1 MEEKTYVSIHELDAK
16 SIVGATDVEADI
28 PRDLPLRKW
37 LYAWLLDPHIEGNYQ
52 QFIDKWISIL
62 IVVNLFALLFEQV
75 PAIFEPN
82 AHLFHYFDI
91 FSVVVFTLEYALRF
105 YVAPED
111 PDFAGKR
118 NARTS
123 YLFSPFAIIDLL
135 AIAPFYLK
143 FLGIPL
149 DLRFLR
155 FLRLLRILKLF
166 RIIVPA
172 YHDFVKAN
180 QGRTLR
186 QRVHA
191 LVFPGT
197 YGGKLQEL
205 FDGFI
210 ALCVLLSVF
219 AVIME
224 SVQSVSYMLNIQFVI
239 LDAVMVGIFTI
250 EYFMR
255 MYSCVEEPGFK
266 SAVAG
271 RFKQATTVST
281 FIDFLAI
288 LPFFLEGLLNHV
300 LDLRFLRVFRLT
312 RLLKLTRGNDATIT
326 LVKVLS
332 REWPIISAS
341 AFIMILLVI
350 MTASLGFL
358 FEHEAQPD
366 KYENIP
372 TTIYWAVIT
381 LASIGYGDIYP
392 VTPIGRAMTVVMAFA
407 GIGIFAI
414 PAAIL
419 ASAFSDELVK
429 EREVLKADL
438 YDIMKDGKISTD
450 ELEFIRA
457 EAKRLH
463 LSVEEVSALV
473 RQIQQE
479 LEREANF
486 ADMPIHQI
494 AAKPELAVEHYKT
507 LLSNI
512 RQLGM
517 LMDPAEFERL
527 RAANSRLS
535 ADEVELWNKIRG

>member
-1 MEEKTYVSIHELDAK
+1 MEEKTYVSIDDLDVKA
-16 SIVGATDVEADI
+16 IVGVADVEADI
-28 PRDLPLRKW
+28 SRDLPLRKW
-37 LYAWLLDPHIEGNYQ
+37 LYAWTMDPNIQGNYQ
-52 QFIDKWISIL
+52 KFIDKWISIL

-75 PAIFEPN
+75 PAISDPN
-82 AHLFHYFDI
+82 AHLSHYFDI
-91 FSVVVFTLEYALRF
+91 FSVVVFTLEYFLRF

-111 PDFAGKR
+111 PDFAAKR

-123 YLFSPFAIIDLL
+123 YIFSPFAIIDLL

-166 RIIVPA
+166 RILIPA
-172 YHDFVKAN
+172 YQAFAKAN
-180 QGRTLR
+180 EGRTVR
-186 QRVHA
+186 QKVHA
-191 LVFPGT
+191 LVFPGA

-210 ALCVLLSVF
+210 AVCVLLSVF

-239 LDAVMVGIFTI
+239 LDAVMVGVFTL
-250 EYFMR
+250 EYVMR

-266 SAVAG
+266 SPVAG

-281 FIDFLAI
+281 FIDLLAI
-288 LPFFLEGLLNHV
+288 LPFFLEGLLNH
-300 LDLRFLRVFRLT
+300 LFDLRFLRVFRLT
-312 RLLKLTRGNDATIT
+312 RLLKLTRGNDATAT

-332 REWPIISAS
+332 REWPVISAS

-392 VTPIGRAMTVVMAFA
+392 VTPVGRAMTVVMAFA

-429 EREVLKADL
+429 ERDALKADL
-438 YDIMKDGKISTD
+438 HDIMKDGRISVD
-450 ELEFIRA
+450 ELEYIRG

-473 RQIQQE
+473 RQIHQE
-479 LEREANF
+479 VERR
-486 ADMPIHQI
+486 ADLATMPIHKI
-494 AAKPELAVEHYKT
+494 AAKPELAAEHYKT

-517 LMDPAEFERL
+517 LMDPAEFEQMRL
-527 RAANSRLS
+527 AGNRLTPEEM
-535 ADEVELWNKIRG
+535 ALWEKIRA

>member
-1 MEEKTYVSIHELDAK
+1 MEEKTYVSIDDLDVKA
-16 SIVGATDVEADI
+16 IVGVADVEADI
-28 PRDLPLRKW
+28 SRDLPLRKW
-37 LYAWLLDPHIEGNYQ
+37 LYAWTMDPNIQGNYQ
-52 QFIDKWISIL
+52 KFIDKWISIL

-91 FSVVVFTLEYALRF
+91 FSVVVFTLEYFLRF

-111 PDFAGKR
+111 PDFAAKR

-123 YLFSPFAIIDLL
+123 YIFSPFAIIDLL

-166 RIIVPA
+166 RILIPA
-172 YHDFVKAN
+172 YQAFAKAN
-180 QGRTLR
+180 EGRTLR
-186 QRVHA
+186 QKVHA

-210 ALCVLLSVF
+210 AVCVLLSVF

-224 SVQSVSYMLNIQFVI
+224 SVHSVSYMLNIQFVI
-239 LDAVMVGIFTI
+239 LDAVMVGVFTL
-250 EYFMR
+250 EYVMR

-266 SAVAG
+266 SPVAG

-281 FIDFLAI
+281 FIDLLAI
-288 LPFFLEGLLNHV
+288 LPFFLEGLLNH
-300 LDLRFLRVFRLT
+300 LFDLRFLRVFRLT
-312 RLLKLTRGNDATIT
+312 RLLKLTRGNDATAT

-332 REWPIISAS
+332 REWPVISAS

-392 VTPIGRAMTVVMAFA
+392 VTPVGRAMTVVMAFA

-429 EREVLKADL
+429 ERDALKADL
-438 YDIMKDGKISTD
+438 HDIMKDGRISTD
-450 ELEFIRA
+450 ELEYIRG

-473 RQIQQE
+473 RQIHQE
-479 LEREANF
+479 VERR
-486 ADMPIHQI
+486 ADLASMPIHKI
-494 AAKPELAVEHYKT
+494 AAKPELAAEHYKT

-517 LMDPAEFERL
+517 LMDPAEFEQMRL
-527 RAANSRLS
+527 AGNRLTPEEM
-535 ADEVELWNKIRG
+535 ALWEKIRG

>member
-16 SIVGATDVEADI
+16 ALVGAADVEADI
-28 PRDLPLRKW
+28 SRDLPLRKW

-91 FSVVVFTLEYALRF
+91 FSVVVFTLEYFLRF
-105 YVAPED
+105 YVAPDD
-111 PDFAGKR
+111 PDFAGER

-186 QRVHA
+186 QKVHA
-191 LVFPGT
+191 LVFPGKF
-197 YGGKLQEL
+197 GGKLQEL

-224 SVQSVSYMLNIQFVI
+224 SVQSVDYMLNIQFVI
-239 LDAVMVGIFTI
+239 LDAVMVGIFTL

-266 SAVAG
+266 SPVAG

-288 LPFFLEGLLNHV
+288 VPFFLEGLMHHV

-358 FEHEAQPD
+358 FEHESQPD

-438 YDIMKDGKISTD
+438 YDIMKDGKISTE

-527 RAANSRLS
+527 RAANGRLS
-535 ADEVELWNKIRG
+535 ADEIELWNKIRS

>member
-1 MEEKTYVSIHELDAK
+1 MEEKTYVSIDDLDVKA
-16 SIVGATDVEADI
+16 IVGVADVEADI
-28 PRDLPLRKW
+28 SRDLPLRKW
-37 LYAWLLDPHIEGNYQ
+37 LYAWTMDPNIQGNYQ
-52 QFIDKWISIL
+52 KFIDKWISIL

-75 PAIFEPN
+75 PAIFDPN

-91 FSVVVFTLEYALRF
+91 FSVVVFTLEYFLRF

-111 PDFAGKR
+111 PDFAAKR

-123 YLFSPFAIIDLL
+123 YIFSPFAIIDLL

-166 RIIVPA
+166 RILIPA
-172 YHDFVKAN
+172 YQAFAKAN
-180 QGRTLR
+180 EGRTLR
-186 QRVHA
+186 QKVHA

-210 ALCVLLSVF
+210 AVCVLLSVF

-224 SVQSVSYMLNIQFVI
+224 SVHSVSYMLNIQFVI
-239 LDAVMVGIFTI
+239 LDAVMVGVFTL
-250 EYFMR
+250 EYVMR

-266 SAVAG
+266 SPVAG

-281 FIDFLAI
+281 FIDLLAI
-288 LPFFLEGLLNHV
+288 LPFFLEGLLNH
-300 LDLRFLRVFRLT
+300 LFDLRFLRVFRLT
-312 RLLKLTRGNDATIT
+312 RLLKLTRGNDATAT

-332 REWPIISAS
+332 REWPVISAS

-392 VTPIGRAMTVVMAFA
+392 VTPVGRAMTVVMAFA

-429 EREVLKADL
+429 ERDALKADL
-438 YDIMKDGKISTD
+438 HDIMKDGRISTD
-450 ELEFIRA
+450 ELEYIRG

-473 RQIQQE
+473 RQIHQE
-479 LEREANF
+479 VERR
-486 ADMPIHQI
+486 ADLASMPIHKI
-494 AAKPELAVEHYKT
+494 AAKPELAAEHYKT

-517 LMDPAEFERL
+517 LMDPAEFEQMRL
-527 RAANSRLS
+527 AGNRLTPEEM
-535 ADEVELWNKIRG
+535 ALWEKIRG

>member
-28 PRDLPLRKW
+28 SKDLPLRKW

-75 PAIFEPN
+75 PAVFEPN

-91 FSVVVFTLEYALRF
+91 FSVVVFTLEYFLRF

-111 PDFAGKR
+111 PDFAGKS

-123 YLFSPFAIIDLL
+123 YLFSPFAIIDFL

-166 RIIVPA
+166 RILIPA

-180 QGRTLR
+180 RGRSLR
-186 QRVHA
+186 QKVHA
-191 LVFPGT
+191 MVFPGT

-210 ALCVLLSVF
+210 ALCVLLSVV

-250 EYFMR
+250 EYVMR

-266 SAVAG
+266 SPIAG
-271 RFKQATTVST
+271 RFKQGTTVST

-312 RLLKLTRGNDATIT
+312 RLLKLTRGNDATTT

>member
-1 MEEKTYVSIHELDAK
+1 MEEKTYVSIDDLDVKA
-16 SIVGATDVEADI
+16 IVGVADVEADI
-28 PRDLPLRKW
+28 SRDLPLRKW
-37 LYAWLLDPHIEGNYQ
+37 LYAWTLDPNIQGNYQ
-52 QFIDKWISIL
+52 KFIDKWISIL

-91 FSVVVFTLEYALRF
+91 FSVVVFTLEYFLRF

-111 PDFAGKR
+111 PDFAAKR

-123 YLFSPFAIIDLL
+123 YIFSPFAIIDLL

-166 RIIVPA
+166 RILIPA
-172 YHDFVKAN
+172 YQAFAKAN
-180 QGRTLR
+180 EGRTLR
-186 QRVHA
+186 QKVHA

-210 ALCVLLSVF
+210 AVCVLLSVF

-224 SVQSVSYMLNIQFVI
+224 SVHSVSYMLNIQFVI
-239 LDAVMVGIFTI
+239 LDAVMVAVFTL
-250 EYFMR
+250 EYVMR

-266 SAVAG
+266 SPVAG

-281 FIDFLAI
+281 FIDLLAI
-288 LPFFLEGLLNHV
+288 LPFFLEGLLNH
-300 LDLRFLRVFRLT
+300 LFDLRFLRVFRLT
-312 RLLKLTRGNDATIT
+312 RLLKLTRGNDATAT

-332 REWPIISAS
+332 REWPVISAS

-392 VTPIGRAMTVVMAFA
+392 VTPVGRAMTVVMAFA

-429 EREVLKADL
+429 ERDALKADL
-438 YDIMKDGKISTD
+438 HDIMKDGRISVD
-450 ELEFIRA
+450 ELEYIRG

-473 RQIQQE
+473 RQIHQE
-479 LEREANF
+479 VERR
-486 ADMPIHQI
+486 ADLATMPIHKI
-494 AAKPELAVEHYKT
+494 AAKPELAAEHYKT

-517 LMDPAEFERL
+517 LMDPAEFEQMRL
-527 RAANSRLS
+527 AGNRLTPEEM
-535 ADEVELWNKIRG
+535 ALWEKIRG

>member
-28 PRDLPLRKW
+28 SRDLPLRKW
-37 LYAWLLDPHIEGNYQ
+37 LYAWTLDPHIEGNYQ
-52 QFIDKWISIL
+52 EFIDKWISVL

-91 FSVVVFTLEYALRF
+91 FSVVVFTLEYFLRF

-118 NARTS
+118 SARTS
-123 YLFSPFAIIDLL
+123 YLFSPFAIIDFL

-166 RIIVPA
+166 RIIIPA
-172 YHDFVKAN
+172 YHDFAKAN

-186 QRVHA
+186 QKVHA
-191 LVFPGT
+191 LVFTGT

-266 SAVAG
+266 SAVSG
-271 RFKQATTVST
+271 RIKQGTTVST

-288 LPFFLEGLLNHV
+288 LPFFLEGLLHHV

-392 VTPIGRAMTVVMAFA
+392 VTPVGRAMTVVMAFA

-450 ELEFIRA
+450 ELAFIRA

-463 LSVEEVSALV
+463 LSEEEVAALV

-527 RAANSRLS
+527 RASSGRLS
-535 ADEVELWNKIRG
+535 ADEVELWTRIRG

>member
-28 PRDLPLRKW
+28 SRDLPLRKW
-37 LYAWLLDPHIEGNYQ
+37 LYAWTLDPHIEGNYQ

-75 PAIFEPN
+75 PGIYDAN

-91 FSVVVFTLEYALRF
+91 FSVVVFTLEYLLRF

-111 PDFAGKR
+111 PDFAAKR

-123 YLFSPFAIIDLL
+123 YLFSPFAIIDFL

-166 RIIVPA
+166 RILIPA
-172 YHDFVKAN
+172 YQDFAKTN

-186 QRVHA
+186 QKVHA

-197 YGGKLQEL
+197 FGGKLQEL

-210 ALCVLLSVF
+210 AVCVLLSVF

-239 LDAVMVGIFTI
+239 LDAVMVGVFTM

-281 FIDFLAI
+281 FIDLLAI
-288 LPFFLEGLLNHV
+288 LPFFLEGLLHHI

-392 VTPIGRAMTVVMAFA
+392 ITPVGRAMTVVMAFA

-429 EREVLKADL
+429 EREVLKAEL

-463 LSVEEVSALV
+463 LSEEEVAALV

-507 LLSNI
+507 LVSNI

-517 LMDPAEFERL
+517 LMDPAEFEKLRMANGRL
-527 RAANSRLS
+527 T
-535 ADEVELWNKIRG
+535 ADEAELWSKIRG

>member
-1 MEEKTYVSIHELDAK
+1 MEEKTYVSIDDLDVKA
-16 SIVGATDVEADI
+16 IVGVADVEADI
-28 PRDLPLRKW
+28 SRDLPLRKW
-37 LYAWLLDPHIEGNYQ
+37 LYAWTMDPNIQGNYQ
-52 QFIDKWISIL
+52 KFIDKWISIL

-75 PAIFEPN
+75 PAIFDPN

-91 FSVVVFTLEYALRF
+91 FSVVVFTLEYFLRF

-111 PDFAGKR
+111 PDFAAKR

-123 YLFSPFAIIDLL
+123 YIFSPFAIIDLL

-166 RIIVPA
+166 RILIPA
-172 YHDFVKAN
+172 YQAFAKAN
-180 QGRTLR
+180 EGRTLR
-186 QRVHA
+186 QTVHA

-210 ALCVLLSVF
+210 AVCVLLSVF

-224 SVQSVSYMLNIQFVI
+224 SVHSVSYMLNIQFVI
-239 LDAVMVGIFTI
+239 LDAVMVGVFTL
-250 EYFMR
+250 EYVMR

-266 SAVAG
+266 SPVAG

-281 FIDFLAI
+281 FIDLLAI
-288 LPFFLEGLLNHV
+288 LPFFLEGLLNH
-300 LDLRFLRVFRLT
+300 LFDLRFLRVFRLT
-312 RLLKLTRGNDATIT
+312 RLLKLTRGNDATAT

-332 REWPIISAS
+332 REWPVISAS

-392 VTPIGRAMTVVMAFA
+392 VTPVGRAMTVVMAFA

-429 EREVLKADL
+429 ERDALKADL
-438 YDIMKDGKISTD
+438 HDIMKDGRISVD
-450 ELEFIRA
+450 ELEYIRG

-473 RQIQQE
+473 RQIHQE
-479 LEREANF
+479 VERR
-486 ADMPIHQI
+486 ADLATMPIHKI
-494 AAKPELAVEHYKT
+494 AAKPELAAEHYKT

-517 LMDPAEFERL
+517 LMDPAEFEQMRL
-527 RAANSRLS
+527 AGNRLTPEEM
-535 ADEVELWNKIRG
+535 ALWEKIRA

>member
-1 MEEKTYVSIHELDAK
+1 MEEKNYVSIHDLDVK
-16 SIVGATDVEADI
+16 NIVGAHDVEADI
-28 PRDLPLRKW
+28 PSNLPFRKW
-37 LYAWLLDPHIEGNYQ
+37 LFSWLFDAHIPGNYQ
-52 QFIDKWISIL
+52 QVLDKWISIL
-62 IVVNLFALLFEQV
+62 IVVNLFVLLFEHV
-75 PAIFEPN
+75 PAVFEPN
-82 AHLFHYFDI
+82 EAWFHNFDI
-91 FSVVVFTLEYALRF
+91 FSVIVFTVEYLLRL

-111 PDFAGKR
+111 PEFAAKKNSR
-118 NARTS
+118 VA
-123 YLFSPFAIIDLL
+123 YVFSPFAIIDFL
-135 AIAPFYLK
+135 AVGPFYLQ

-149 DLRFLR
+149 DLRALR

-166 RIIVPA
+166 RIIIPA
-172 YHDFVKAN
+172 YHDFLQAN
-180 QGRTLR
+180 EGRTLR

-191 LVFPGT
+191 LVFPGQR
-197 YGGKLQEL
+197 GGLLQEL
-205 FDGFI
+205 FDAFI

-224 SVQSVSYMLNIQFVI
+224 SVQSVDYILNIEFVI

-250 EYFMR
+250 EYVMR
-255 MYSCVEEPGFK
+255 LYSCVEEPGFK
-266 SAVAG
+266 GIISG
-271 RFKQATTVST
+271 RFKQATSAST

-288 LPFFLEGLLNHV
+288 LPFFLEGFLHHV

-312 RLLKLTRGNDATIT
+312 RLLKLTRGNDATKT
-326 LVKVLS
+326 LVKVIS

-366 KYENIP
+366 KFENIP
-372 TTIYWAVIT
+372 QTIYWAVIT
-381 LASIGYGDIYP
+381 LASIGYGDLSP
-392 VTPIGRAMTVVMAFA
+392 VTAMGRSMTVVMAFA

-438 YDIMKDGKISTD
+438 YEIMKDGKVSHT
-450 ELEFIRA
+450 ELDFIRA

-463 LSVEEVSALV
+463 LSEEEVSALV

-479 LEREANF
+479 LEREASF

-494 AAKPELAVEHYKT
+494 AAKPDLAVEHYKS
-507 LLSNI
+507 LLSTI

-517 LMDPAEFERL
+517 LMEPAEFERL
-527 RAANSRLS
+527 RGSNQRLTPEEM
-535 ADEVELWNKIRG
+535 ALWQQIRG

>member
-1 MEEKTYVSIHELDAK
+1 MEEKTYVSIDDLDVKA
-16 SIVGATDVEADI
+16 IVGVADVEADI
-28 PRDLPLRKW
+28 SRDLPLRKW
-37 LYAWLLDPHIEGNYQ
+37 LYAWTLDPNIQGNYQ
-52 QFIDKWISIL
+52 KFIDKWISIL

-91 FSVVVFTLEYALRF
+91 FSVVVFTLEYFLRF

-111 PDFAGKR
+111 PDFAAKR

-123 YLFSPFAIIDLL
+123 YIFSPFAIIDLL

-166 RIIVPA
+166 RILIPA
-172 YHDFVKAN
+172 YQAFAKAN
-180 QGRTLR
+180 EGRTLR
-186 QRVHA
+186 QKVHA

-210 ALCVLLSVF
+210 AVCVLLSVF

-224 SVQSVSYMLNIQFVI
+224 SVHSVSYMLNIQFVI
-239 LDAVMVGIFTI
+239 LDAVMVGVFTL
-250 EYFMR
+250 EYVMR

-266 SAVAG
+266 SPVAG

-281 FIDFLAI
+281 FIDLLAI
-288 LPFFLEGLLNHV
+288 LPFFLEGLLNH
-300 LDLRFLRVFRLT
+300 LFDLRFLRVFRLT
-312 RLLKLTRGNDATIT
+312 RLLKLTRGNDATAT

-332 REWPIISAS
+332 REWPVISAS

-392 VTPIGRAMTVVMAFA
+392 ITPVGRAMTVVMAFA

-419 ASAFSDELVK
+419 ASAFSDEVVK
-429 EREVLKADL
+429 ERDALKADL
-438 YDIMKDGKISTD
+438 HDIMKDGRISTD
-450 ELEFIRA
+450 ELEYIRG

-473 RQIQQE
+473 RQIHQE
-479 LEREANF
+479 VERR
-486 ADMPIHQI
+486 ADLASMPIHKI
-494 AAKPELAVEHYKT
+494 AAKPELAAEHYKT

-517 LMDPAEFERL
+517 LMDPAEFEQMRL
-527 RAANSRLS
+527 AGNRLTPEEM
-535 ADEVELWNKIRG
+535 ALWEKIRG

>member
-1 MEEKTYVSIHELDAK
+1 MEEKTYVSIDDLDVKA
-16 SIVGATDVEADI
+16 IVGVADVEADI
-28 PRDLPLRKW
+28 SRDLPLRKW
-37 LYAWLLDPHIEGNYQ
+37 LYAWTLDPNIQGNYQ
-52 QFIDKWISIL
+52 KFIDKWISIL

-75 PAIFEPN
+75 PAIFDPN

-91 FSVVVFTLEYALRF
+91 FSVVVFTLEYFLRF

-111 PDFAGKR
+111 PDFAAKR

-123 YLFSPFAIIDLL
+123 YIFSPFAIIDLL

-166 RIIVPA
+166 RILIPA
-172 YHDFVKAN
+172 YQDFAKAN
-180 QGRTLR
+180 QGRTQR
-186 QRVHA
+186 QKVHA
-191 LVFPGT
+191 LVFPGA

-210 ALCVLLSVF
+210 AVCVLLSVF

-239 LDAVMVGIFTI
+239 LDAVMVAVFTL
-250 EYFMR
+250 EYVMR

-266 SAVAG
+266 SPVAG

-281 FIDFLAI
+281 FIDLLAI
-288 LPFFLEGLLNHV
+288 LPFFLEGLLNH
-300 LDLRFLRVFRLT
+300 LFDLRFLRVFRLT
-312 RLLKLTRGNDATIT
+312 RLLKLTRGNDATAT

-332 REWPIISAS
+332 REWPVISAS

-392 VTPIGRAMTVVMAFA
+392 VTPVGRAMTVVMAFA

-429 EREVLKADL
+429 ERDALKADL
-438 YDIMKDGKISTD
+438 HDIMKDGRISTD
-450 ELEFIRA
+450 ELEYIRG

-463 LSVEEVSALV
+463 LSVEEVTALV
-473 RQIQQE
+473 RQIHQE
-479 LEREANF
+479 VERR
-486 ADMPIHQI
+486 ADLASMPIHKI
-494 AAKPELAVEHYKT
+494 AAKPELAAEHYKT

-517 LMDPAEFERL
+517 LMDPAEFEQMRL
-527 RAANSRLS
+527 AGNRLTPEEM
-535 ADEVELWNKIRG
+535 ALWEKIRG

>member
-1 MEEKTYVSIHELDAK
+1 MEEKTYVSIDDLDVKA
-16 SIVGATDVEADI
+16 IVGVADVEADI
-28 PRDLPLRKW
+28 SRDLPLRKW
-37 LYAWLLDPHIEGNYQ
+37 LYAWTLDPNIQGNYQ
-52 QFIDKWISIL
+52 KFIDKWISIL

-91 FSVVVFTLEYALRF
+91 FSVVVFTLEYFLRF

-111 PDFAGKR
+111 PDFAAKR

-123 YLFSPFAIIDLL
+123 YIFSPFAIIDLL

-166 RIIVPA
+166 RILIPA
-172 YHDFVKAN
+172 YQAFAKAN
-180 QGRTLR
+180 EGRTLR
-186 QRVHA
+186 QKVHA

-210 ALCVLLSVF
+210 AVCVLLSVF

-224 SVQSVSYMLNIQFVI
+224 SVHSVSYMLNIQFVI
-239 LDAVMVGIFTI
+239 LDAVMVGVFTL
-250 EYFMR
+250 EYVMR

-266 SAVAG
+266 SPVAG

-281 FIDFLAI
+281 FIDLLAI
-288 LPFFLEGLLNHV
+288 LPFFLEGLLNH
-300 LDLRFLRVFRLT
+300 LFDLRFLRVFRLT
-312 RLLKLTRGNDATIT
+312 RLLKLTRGNDATAT

-332 REWPIISAS
+332 REWPVISAS

-392 VTPIGRAMTVVMAFA
+392 ITPVGRAMTVVMAFA

-429 EREVLKADL
+429 ERDALKADL
-438 YDIMKDGKISTD
+438 HDIMKDGRISTD
-450 ELEFIRA
+450 ELEYIRG

-473 RQIQQE
+473 RQIHQE
-479 LEREANF
+479 VERR
-486 ADMPIHQI
+486 ADLATMPIHKI
-494 AAKPELAVEHYKT
+494 AAKPELAAEHYKT

-517 LMDPAEFERL
+517 LMDPAEFEQMRL
-527 RAANSRLS
+527 AGNRLTPEEM
-535 ADEVELWNKIRG
+535 ALWEKIRG

>member
-1 MEEKTYVSIHELDAK
+1 MEEKTYVSIDDLDVKA
-16 SIVGATDVEADI
+16 IVGVADVEADI
-28 PRDLPLRKW
+28 SRDVPLRKW
-37 LYAWLLDPHIEGNYQ
+37 LYAWTMDPNIQGNYQ
-52 QFIDKWISIL
+52 KFIDKWISIL

-75 PAIFEPN
+75 PAIFDPN

-91 FSVVVFTLEYALRF
+91 FSVVVFTLEYFLRF

-111 PDFAGKR
+111 PDFAAKR

-123 YLFSPFAIIDLL
+123 YIFSPFAIIDLL

-166 RIIVPA
+166 RILIPA
-172 YHDFVKAN
+172 YQAFAKAN
-180 QGRTLR
+180 EGRTVR
-186 QRVHA
+186 QKVHA
-191 LVFPGT
+191 LVFPGA

-210 ALCVLLSVF
+210 AVCVLLSVF

-224 SVQSVSYMLNIQFVI
+224 SVHSVSYMLNIQFVI
-239 LDAVMVGIFTI
+239 LDAVMVGVFTL
-250 EYFMR
+250 EYVMR

-266 SAVAG
+266 SPVAG

-281 FIDFLAI
+281 FIDLLAI
-288 LPFFLEGLLNHV
+288 LPFFLEGLLNH
-300 LDLRFLRVFRLT
+300 LFDLRFLRVFRLT
-312 RLLKLTRGNDATIT
+312 RLLKLTRGNDATAT

-332 REWPIISAS
+332 REWPVISAS

-392 VTPIGRAMTVVMAFA
+392 VTPVGRAMTVVMAFA

-429 EREVLKADL
+429 ERDALKADL
-438 YDIMKDGKISTD
+438 HDIMKDGRISTD
-450 ELEFIRA
+450 ELEYIRG

-473 RQIQQE
+473 RQIHQE
-479 LEREANF
+479 VERR
-486 ADMPIHQI
+486 ADLATMPIHKI
-494 AAKPELAVEHYKT
+494 AAKPELAAEHYKT

-517 LMDPAEFERL
+517 LMDPAEFEQMRL
-527 RAANSRLS
+527 AGNRLTPEEM
-535 ADEVELWNKIRG
+535 ALWEKIRA